1 MHASLASLPAKGKY
15 TYNLIESS
23 NLLSGS
29 LSANLATRELDVS
42 LSIYEPI
49 FLYKGSGKISDFYK
63 SSINLQEATGRMAG
77 SITGR
82 FIGNNV
88 EGVITAYE
96 IDLSTQNGT
105 QKEKGVAVFERP

>member
-1 MHASLASLPAKGKY
+1 M
-15 TYNLIESS
+15 
-23 NLLSGS
+23 
-29 LSANLATRELDVS
+29 S
-42 LSIYEPI
+42 LSISGSD
-49 FLYKGSGKISDFYK
+49 LHYKGSGKISDFYN
-63 SSINLQEATGRMAG
+63 SSINLQGANDGMTG